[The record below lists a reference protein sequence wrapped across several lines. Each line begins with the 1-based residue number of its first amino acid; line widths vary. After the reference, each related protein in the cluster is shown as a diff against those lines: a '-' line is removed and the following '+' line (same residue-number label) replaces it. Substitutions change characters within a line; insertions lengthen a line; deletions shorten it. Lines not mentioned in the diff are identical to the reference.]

1 MWRKG
6 PHLSITCCVHVS
18 GAVWRKGPHLSI
30 TCCVHVSEC
39 GGKVPTCQS
48 LVVCMFLSVEE
59 RSPLVNHLLCA
70 CFWCRV
76 WRKGPHLSITCCV
89 HVSGAECGGKVP
101 TCQSLVVCMF
111 LVQCGGKVPTCQL
124 LVVCMFLVQSAWRKG
139 PHLSITCCVHVS
151 GAECVEERSPLVNHL
166 LCACF
171 WCRVWGKGPHLSS
184 PVQ

>member
-1 MWRKG
+1 M
-6 PHLSITCCVHVS
+6 HVS
-18 GAVWRKGPHLSI
+18 GA
-30 TCCVHVSEC
+30 EC

-48 LVVCMFLSVEE
+48 LVVCMFLVQCGGKVPTCQSLVVCMFLVQSVEE

-111 LVQCGGKVPTCQL
+111 LVQSVG
-124 LVVCMFLVQSAWRKG
+124 
-139 PHLSITCCVHVS
+139 
-151 GAECVEERSPLVNHL
+151 ERSPLE
-166 LCACF
+166 
-171 WCRVWGKGPHLSS
+171 
-184 PVQ
+184 